1 MLNIPIAKFTFVNTK
16 PFCQI
21 FDAHLSSRY
30 IIIFINIVCVLEHRS
45 DSWIVLQHAPVLHAP
60 IQFVTVDEISPPPQ
74 LFYIIIYM
82 HTAVFIDDIRLNFT
96 SSIYTVSEADN
107 FVDLTI
113 VKDPPIGDAVSSTTG
128 NNITIHFGTS
138 DWTAKGT
145 RSAAC
150 AS

>member
-1 MLNIPIAKFTFVNTK
+1 
-16 PFCQI
+16 
-21 FDAHLSSRY
+21 
-30 IIIFINIVCVLEHRS
+30 
-45 DSWIVLQHAPVLHAP
+45 
-60 IQFVTVDEISPPPQ
+60 
-74 LFYIIIYM
+74 M